1 MEVYME
7 NYGYVWVD
15 EEALEELG
23 IEDGYVPDGSLVEAL
38 RVMGYEI
45 GEDSDE

>member
-1 MEVYME
+1 MEVYVE

-23 IEDGYVPDGSLVEAL
+23 VEDWYVPDGSLVEAL
-38 RVMGYEI
+38 RVMGYELG
-45 GEDSDE
+45 GEGDE